1 MCYER
6 VRISEG
12 WGWKVAWLS
21 WWRRVV
27 VMLIYTAINMKRVK
41 ILVVRAADQAREQFS
56 INCWNTDDEIFL
68 SKNSIKVLHGD
79 YVQVY
84 RESERKAFCTVGR

>member
-1 MCYER
+1 
-6 VRISEG
+6 
-12 WGWKVAWLS
+12 
-21 WWRRVV
+21 
-27 VMLIYTAINMKRVK
+27 MLIYTAINMKRVK

-84 RESERKAFCTVGR
+84 RESERKVFGKDGR

>member
-1 MCYER
+1 MCDKGVR
-6 VRISEG
+6 VTKG

-21 WWRRVV
+21 WWRGVV
-27 VMLIYTAINMKRVK
+27 VVFIDTAINMERVK

-56 INCWNTDDEIFL
+56 IDCWNADDEIFL

-84 RESERKAFCTVGR
+84 RESERKDYGTEGR